1 MKFGQRTDFI
11 TAWRDRAQ
19 ITVAGTVIA
28 VVVLVIA
35 AVLLFTGINRR
46 RVVTP
51 VRAEK
56 VARQE
61 IASVI
66 STNGKIEPINSFEA
80 HAPAPA
86 TVSKVLVAEGDH
98 VKAGQLL
105 VKLDDAEARSQAAHA
120 LAQLRAAEASLS
132 GIKAGGTQEELLT
145 GPRRPDQSAGRAR
158 RGPTQPASDPET
170 TTNRRSV
177 PGGAGSSKGPGEKSR
192 SRRAI
197 AASQGEWPLFFT
209 GSSQGRGFSSGG
221 QSGLCCRT
229 RICCS
234 TPT

>member
-1 MKFGQRTDFI
+1 MARQSQKNGR
-11 TAWRDRAQ
+11 RP
-19 ITVAGTVIA
+19 VLV

-56 VARQE
+56 VTRQE

-66 STNGKIEPINSFEA
+66 STNGKIEPVNSFEA

-120 LAQLRAAEASLS
+120 LAQLRSAEAALS
-132 GIKAGGTQEELLT
+132 GTKAGGTQEELLT
-145 GPRRPDQSAGRAR
+145 TKADLTKAQAERDEAQRNLQ
-158 RGPTQPASDPET
+158 
-170 TTNRRSV
+170 
-177 PGGAGSSKGPGEKSR
+177 
-192 SRRAI
+192 AI
-197 AASQGEWPLFFT
+197 QKLRQNGAASPAEVNAAQNRL
-209 GSSQGRGFSSGG
+209 QKAQADVQLL
-221 QSGLCCRT
+221 QSK
-229 RICCS
+229 
-234 TPT
+234 